1 MTDKEPKK
9 KLKYIT
15 IIWEELPE
23 NVSYFVVPR
32 SEITKEDLRMLK
44 ACHNNW
50 LNATAVDTARAD
62 KKTIDRSLVR
72 LNSIL
77 VNPELDWLSNKYRDE
92 QAENCGLPREE
103 FDELL
108 GKWYSY
114 RLNTDSPRTLPRSK
128 LYRTGFLM

>member
-77 VNPELDWLSNKYRDE
+77 VNPELDWLSGKYRDE
-92 QAENCGLPREE
+92 QAENCGLSREE